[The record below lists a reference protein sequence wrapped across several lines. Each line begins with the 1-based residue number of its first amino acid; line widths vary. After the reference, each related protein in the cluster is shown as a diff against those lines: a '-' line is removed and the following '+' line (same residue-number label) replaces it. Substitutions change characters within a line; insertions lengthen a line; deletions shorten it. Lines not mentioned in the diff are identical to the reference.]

1 MIAYTTFLGVVV
13 LYWLVVIIGFVGL
26 DILDIDAD
34 MDVDVEADVPH
45 AGGALHAILNFLN
58 IGKVPLTIIISL
70 MALKMWVFALIYNSI
85 LGGWAAGLFAGA
97 AILFGIVAFLVFF
110 FVSLFL
116 TGMSTA
122 PLKKLFEI
130 HTTTGGAE
138 LLGMDCVVKS
148 SKVTSSFGQAE
159 IQINNS
165 FMLLSVR
172 CDEENQLSKGD
183 TAVVASY
190 DAEKN
195 IYQVVTI

>member
-1 MIAYTTFLGVVV
+1 MIGYTLFLGVVV
-13 LYWLVVIIGFVGL
+13 LYWLVVIVGFIGL
-26 DILDIDAD
+26 DILDFDAD
-34 MDVDVEADVPH
+34 LDIEAEIPH
-45 AGGALHAILNFLN
+45 AGGALHAILNHLN
-58 IGKVPLTIIISL
+58 IGKVPLTIIISF
-70 MALKMWVFALIYNSI
+70 MSLKMWVLALIYNSI
-85 LGGWAAGLFAGA
+85 LGGWSAGLFAGA
-97 AILFGIVAFLVFF
+97 AVLFGIVAFLVFF

-130 HTTTGGAE
+130 NTTTGGAE

-148 SKVTSSFGQAE
+148 SKVTATFGQAE
-159 IQINNS
+159 IQIKNS

-183 TAVVASY
+183 TAVVAAY

-195 IYQVVTI
+195 TYQVTTI